1 MSDPTLLDATAA
13 GEALARRE
21 VSALELTEAYL
32 TRMERLEPRLNA
44 YIART
49 AEQARAQASAAD
61 ARRDKLSPL
70 DGVPLALKDNIDVA
84 GVATTCGMAAAGA
97 PVPAEDAEAVR
108 RLKAAGAV
116 LLGKLN
122 MHEGALG
129 ATTDN
134 AHHGRTH
141 NPWRHGF
148 TPGGSS
154 GGSGAAVAARL
165 CAAALGTDTM
175 GSVRLPA
182 AYCGVAGLKP
192 TFGLVSSRGLGLLCG
207 PLDHIGP
214 LARSVRDLGLV
225 LEAMAGVHDDDPF
238 GLAAPAGWRARPDAP
253 ASLRGLRVGVVA
265 NFDRVET
272 EPDALRAF
280 AAALDLL
287 RREGAQI
294 ERIEVPDYDPAR
306 ARLAGLLWSEA
317 DGAAEHAATQSARP
331 EAFSPAFRAMLD
343 FGARAPAM
351 KLAAAQR
358 MLRRAGHEF
367 RRLFERVEVVA
378 SPTAAQAAFS
388 FEAKPPA
395 NQADLTAPANF
406 AGCPALSLP
415 CGLSSEGLPLGLHLM
430 AAPWREQRLL
440 AVALAVEAALGFDAA
455 PPGPA

>member
-1 MSDPTLLDATAA
+1 MNDPTLLDATAA
-13 GEALARRE
+13 GAALARGE
-21 VSALELTEAYL
+21 LSALELTEAYL
-32 TRMERLEPRLNA
+32 ARIERLDPRLNA
-44 YIART
+44 YIARL
-49 AEQARAQASAAD
+49 AEQARAQAKAAD
-61 ARRDKLSPL
+61 ARRERLSPL

-84 GVATTCGMAAAGA
+84 GVPTTCGMAAAGA

-129 ATTDN
+129 GTTDN

-141 NPWRHGF
+141 NPWRRGY

-175 GSVRLPA
+175 GSVRMPA
-182 AYCGVAGLKP
+182 AFCGVAGLKP

-214 LARSVRDLGLV
+214 LARTVRDLGLV
-225 LEAMAGVHDDDPF
+225 LEAMAGTHPDDPF
-238 GLAAPAGWRARPDAP
+238 GRAAPDGWRARPEGP
-253 ASLRGLRVGVVA
+253 ADLRGLRVGVVA
-265 NFDRVET
+265 NFDSVEI
-272 EPDALRAF
+272 EPDVRRAF
-280 AAALDLL
+280 EAALDLL

-294 ERIEVPDYDPAR
+294 ERLDIPDYDPAR
-306 ARLAGLLWSEA
+306 ARRAGLLWSEA
-317 DGAAEHAATQSARP
+317 DGAVEHERTQAMRP
-331 EAFSPAFRAMLD
+331 DAFSPAFRSMLD
-343 FGARAPAM
+343 FGARAPGA
-351 KLAAAQR
+351 KLAGAQR
-358 MLRRAGHEF
+358 MLRRIGHDF
-367 RRLFERVEVVA
+367 RRALSEVEVIA
-378 SPTAAQAAFS
+378 SPAAPQTAFDFDA
-388 FEAKPPA
+388 PPPV

-415 CGLSSEGLPLGLHLM
+415 CGLSAAGLPVGLQLM

-440 AVALAVEAALGFDAA
+440 AIALSVEASLGFAAA
-455 PPGPA
+455 PAGLD